1 MKIEKREITLN
12 ERDTLKD
19 MLFFEKGLMREYSFA
34 IERAERKETRTL
46 LQDSVRETAEEVFL
60 LRDLVST
67 LLKI

>member
-19 MLFFEKGLMREYSFA
+19 MLFFEKGLLREYVSSM
-34 IERAERKETRTL
+34 EKAERKETRTL
-46 LQDSVRETAEEVFL
+46 LETRMGETAEEIFL
-60 LRDLVST
+60 LRDLLST

>member
-19 MLFFEKGLMREYSFA
+19 MLFFEKGLLREYASSM
-34 IERAERKETRTL
+34 EKAERKETRTL
-46 LQDSVRETAEEVFL
+46 LETRMSETAEEIFL
-60 LRDLVST
+60 LRDLLST

>member
-19 MLFFEKGLMREYSFA
+19 MLFFEKGLLREYASA
-34 IERAERKETRTL
+34 VEKAERKETRSL
-46 LQDSVRETAEEVFL
+46 LEERMRETAKEIFV

>member
-19 MLFFEKGLMREYSFA
+19 MLFFEKGLLREYASA
-34 IERAERKETRTL
+34 IEKAERKETRSL
-46 LQDSVRETAEEVFL
+46 LEERMRETAEEIFV